1 MNFNSEQNKTNN
13 MEQTKVIVLGAGFG
27 GLCTALRLASKGFD
41 VELVEQNANAGGRLN
56 IIEEDGFRFDTGPT
70 FFSMSYEFEEMA
82 KDCNIKLPFEY
93 ERVDPLYA
101 VNFAN
106 GNNYLLTSD
115 VKNLA
120 KQFEHL
126 EPEFEQ
132 KFKKY
137 IDRGKYIF
145 DSTIQPIV
153 KTNHSSMIDYIKSM
167 AQTPPELGLMLFRNF
182 WQEVCRYFTNEEVR
196 QIMSLV
202 AFFLGDTPFKTSS
215 IYTLLSYT
223 EFCHD
228 GYYNVKGGLYKIV
241 EGLVEVLKEQGVT
254 FTFNT
259 RIVGLEQENERVVAL
274 VADDGTR
281 YKADV
286 FVVNADAALFRGQ
299 VLKRKAFDEKHLSKM
314 RWTFAPLTI
323 YLGVNKKIDT
333 IYHHNYYLGNNFREY
348 AEKIFTNEVSME
360 RPYYYVNVPSRMN
373 PTCAPEGKEALFFV
387 CPMPDL
393 RYKKDWSDV
402 DQIVNG
408 IIEDF
413 EQKSKISIQE
423 HICYKKVLTPVD
435 WEKKFNLYKGS
446 GLGLAHNLGQV
457 GFFRPKNYDEEL
469 KNLFYVGASTV
480 PGTGLPMCV
489 IGSKLVTER
498 ILKTYG
504 NI

>member
-1 MNFNSEQNKTNN
+1 
-13 MEQTKVIVLGAGFG
+13 MEKKKVIVVGAGFG

-41 VELVEQNANAGGRLN
+41 VEIVEQNANAGGRLN

-115 VKNLA
+115 IANLS

-132 KFKKY
+132 KFKRY

-167 AQTPPELGLMLFRNF
+167 AQTPPELGLMLLRNF

-241 EGLVEVLKEQGVT
+241 EGMVDVLKEHGVT
-254 FTFNT
+254 FTFKT

-274 VADDGTR
+274 VADNGTC
-281 YKADV
+281 YKADL
-286 FVVNADAALFRGQ
+286 FVVNMDAALFRGR
-299 VLKRKAFDEKHLSKM
+299 VLKRKVFDENHL
-314 RWTFAPLTI
+314 
-323 YLGVNKKIDT
+323 
-333 IYHHNYYLGNNFREY
+333 
-348 AEKIFTNEVSME
+348 
-360 RPYYYVNVPSRMN
+360 
-373 PTCAPEGKEALFFV
+373 
-387 CPMPDL
+387 
-393 RYKKDWSDV
+393 
-402 DQIVNG
+402 
-408 IIEDF
+408 
-413 EQKSKISIQE
+413 
-423 HICYKKVLTPVD
+423 
-435 WEKKFNLYKGS
+435 
-446 GLGLAHNLGQV
+446 
-457 GFFRPKNYDEEL
+457 
-469 KNLFYVGASTV
+469 
-480 PGTGLPMCV
+480 
-489 IGSKLVTER
+489 
-498 ILKTYG
+498 
-504 NI
+504 